1 MRIRISLL
9 LKKSKSK
16 NSGKCPVYAR
26 CVMDGRRIEL
36 STSILVDVDNWD
48 KTRQEIAGS
57 SHEVRILNN
66 RLLKFVSGIYD
77 IYNQLE
83 AGRDD
88 FDIYTIKEKIT
99 GTSSKDYFIELF
111 ESVIDSIEKKLGK
124 GYSKGTLK
132 YYKTSLTRLKDFVK
146 EFYFRKDIE
155 IKKVDFTFLSAFDI
169 YLKSKHNIGT
179 NTVWGYHRHVKK
191 VLNDAVSMGLIVRN
205 PYENFKVKRGD
216 ANRDF
221 LTLNEIKK
229 IEKKRIQIDRL
240 AIVRDVFVFACYT
253 GLSYSDIA
261 KLSYHHIHKGDDG
274 EDWIIIDRNKTK
286 NRCRIPLLPNALKIL
301 RKYKEY
307 AWNESQGLLLPVRS
321 NQKMNAYLKELAT
334 ICGIKK
340 NLSMHVARHSFATSV
355 TLSNG
360 IPIETVSK
368 MLGHNSLRTT
378 QVYARIVDKKISDDM
393 KKLKAIL

>member
-1 MRIRISLL
+1 
-9 LKKSKSK
+9 
-16 NSGKCPVYAR
+16 
-26 CVMDGRRIEL
+26 MDGRRIEL
-36 STSILVDVDNWD
+36 STAIFVDSQDWD
-48 KTRQEIAGS
+48 KSRQEIYGNS
-57 SHEVRILNN
+57 PEVKIINN

-77 IYNQLE
+77 IYNQLQASGNE
-83 AGRDD
+83 
-88 FDIYTIKEKIT
+88 FDVFSIKEKIT
-99 GTSSKDYFIELF
+99 GVSSKDFFIELF
-111 ESVIDSIEKKLGK
+111 ENTIVSIEKKLGK
-124 GYSKGTLK
+124 GYSQGTLK
-132 YYKTSLTRLKDFVK
+132 HYRTTLKRLKDFVK

-155 IKKVDFTFLSAFDI
+155 IKRIDYTFLNSFDI
-169 YLKSKHNIGT
+169 YLKSLHNVGT
-179 NTVWGYHRHVKK
+179 NTVWGYHRHIKK

-221 LTLNEIKK
+221 LTLKEIQK
-229 IEKKRIQIDRL
+229 IENKLIGIERL
-240 AIVRDVFVFACYT
+240 TIVRDVFIFACYT

-261 KLSYHHIHKGDDG
+261 KLSYYHIHKGDDG

-286 NRCRIPLLPNALKIL
+286 NRCRIPILPNALKIL
-301 RKYKEY
+301 RKYKNY
-307 AWNESQGLLLPVRS
+307 AWNESEGLLLPVRS
-321 NQKMNAYLKELAT
+321 NQKMNAYLKELAD

-368 MLGHNSLRTT
+368 MLGHNSLKTT

>member
-16 NSGKCPVYAR
+16 NNGKCPVYAR

-36 STSILVDVDNWD
+36 STAIFVDSQDWD
-48 KTRQEIAGS
+48 KSRQEIYGNS
-57 SHEVRILNN
+57 PEVKIINN

-77 IYNQLE
+77 IYNQLQASGNE
-83 AGRDD
+83 
-88 FDIYTIKEKIT
+88 FDVFSIKEKIT
-99 GTSSKDYFIELF
+99 GLSSKDFFIELF
-111 ESVIDSIEKKLGK
+111 ENTIVSIEKKLGK
-124 GYSKGTLK
+124 GYSQGTLK
-132 YYKTSLTRLKDFVK
+132 HYRTTLKRLKDFVK

-155 IKKVDFTFLSAFDI
+155 IKRIDYTFLNSFDI
-169 YLKSKHNIGT
+169 YLKSSHNVGT
-179 NTVWGYHRHVKK
+179 NTVWGYHRHIKK

-221 LTLNEIKK
+221 LTLKEIQK
-229 IEKKRIQIDRL
+229 IEKKRIGIERL
-240 AIVRDVFVFACYT
+240 TIVRDVFIFACYT

-261 KLSYHHIHKGDDG
+261 KLSYYHIHKGEDG

-286 NRCRIPLLPNALKIL
+286 NRCRIPILPKALKIL
-301 RKYKEY
+301 RKYKNY
-307 AWNESQGLLLPVRS
+307 AWNVSEGLLLPVRS

-368 MLGHNSLRTT
+368 MLGHNSLKTT